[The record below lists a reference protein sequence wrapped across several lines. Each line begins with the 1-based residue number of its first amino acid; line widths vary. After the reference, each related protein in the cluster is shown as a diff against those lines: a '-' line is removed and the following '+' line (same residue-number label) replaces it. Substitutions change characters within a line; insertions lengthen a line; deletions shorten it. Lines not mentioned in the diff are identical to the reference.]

1 MVWQHG
7 ATAWGT
13 ASASTGLEAR
23 QNATMSSPCWDSRA
37 ILSSALANRRWRSMS
52 NSLRLSGQDEDGRFL
67 PYPRFRSGPSVEGE
81 PLGRESVMTQTNHV
95 QGSPPPLTIVQPGE
109 REVTGDLGGI
119 GVAFKLWGRDTNG
132 MVSVVEHPFAVGAL
146 VEPHLHTREDEYSIV
161 TEGQIG
167 FRSGSREVVLGPG
180 GYITKPR
187 GEVHAMWNAGSVPA
201 RMIEIISPAGLENF
215 FREVAELIAAAAPP
229 DLTQLVA
236 LAETYGVQFGE
247 PDWLPDIIDRY
258 KLNPSS

>member
-1 MVWQHG
+1 
-7 ATAWGT
+7 
-13 ASASTGLEAR
+13 
-23 QNATMSSPCWDSRA
+23 
-37 ILSSALANRRWRSMS
+37 
-52 NSLRLSGQDEDGRFL
+52 
-67 PYPRFRSGPSVEGE
+67 
-81 PLGRESVMTQTNHV
+81 MTQTNQV
-95 QGSPPPLTIVQPGE
+95 KGSPPPLTIVQPGE
-109 REVTGDLGGI
+109 REVTADLGGI

-161 TEGQIG
+161 TEGEIG

-187 GEVHAMWNAGSVPA
+187 GEMHAMWNAGSVPA

-215 FREVAELIAAAAPP
+215 FWEVSELVRAAAPP
-229 DLTQLVA
+229 DMAQLAA
-236 LAETYGVQFGE
+236 LAESYGAQFGE

-258 KLNPSS
+258 KLNPTPS

>member
-1 MVWQHG
+1 MSPVPQR
-7 ATAWGT
+7 
-13 ASASTGLEAR
+13 SYCRRQPLER
-23 QNATMSSPCWDSRA
+23 
-37 ILSSALANRRWRSMS
+37 
-52 NSLRLSGQDEDGRFL
+52 
-67 PYPRFRSGPSVEGE
+67 E
-81 PLGRESVMTQTNHV
+81 PGMTQTNQV
-95 QGSPPPLTIVQPGE
+95 NGSPPPLTIVQPGE
-109 REVTGDLGGI
+109 REVTANLGGI

-132 MVSVVEHPFAVGAL
+132 MVSVVEHPIAVGAL
-146 VEPHLHTREDEYSIV
+146 VAPHLHTREDEYSIV
-161 TEGQIG
+161 TEGEIG

-187 GEVHAMWNAGSVPA
+187 GEMHAMWNAGSVRA

-215 FREVAELIAAAAPP
+215 FWELSELVGAAAPP

-258 KLNPSS
+258 KLNASS

>member
-1 MVWQHG
+1 
-7 ATAWGT
+7 
-13 ASASTGLEAR
+13 
-23 QNATMSSPCWDSRA
+23 
-37 ILSSALANRRWRSMS
+37 
-52 NSLRLSGQDEDGRFL
+52 
-67 PYPRFRSGPSVEGE
+67 
-81 PLGRESVMTQTNHV
+81 MTQTNQV
-95 QGSPPPLTIVQPGE
+95 NGSPPPLTIVQPGE

-132 MVSVVEHPFAVGAL
+132 MVSVVEHPLAVGAL

-161 TEGQIG
+161 TEGEIG

-187 GEVHAMWNAGSVPA
+187 GEMHAVWNAGSVPA

-215 FREVAELIAAAAPP
+215 FWEVSEIVRAGAPP
-229 DLTQLVA
+229 DLAQVVA
-236 LAETYGVQFGE
+236 LAEAYGVQFGE

-258 KLNPSS
+258 KLNAPS

>member
-1 MVWQHG
+1 
-7 ATAWGT
+7 
-13 ASASTGLEAR
+13 
-23 QNATMSSPCWDSRA
+23 
-37 ILSSALANRRWRSMS
+37 
-52 NSLRLSGQDEDGRFL
+52 
-67 PYPRFRSGPSVEGE
+67 
-81 PLGRESVMTQTNHV
+81 MTQTNHI
-95 QGSPPPLTIVQPGE
+95 QGNPPPLTIVQPGE

-132 MVSVVEHPFAVGAL
+132 MVSVVEHPIAVGTF

-161 TEGQIG
+161 TDGEIG

-187 GEVHAMWNAGSVPA
+187 GEMHAMWNAGSVPA

-215 FREVAELIAAAAPP
+215 FWEVSELVRAAAPP
-229 DLTQLVA
+229 DLTQVVA
-236 LAETYGVQFGE
+236 LAETYGVQFAE

-258 KLNPSS
+258 KLNASS

>member
-1 MVWQHG
+1 
-7 ATAWGT
+7 
-13 ASASTGLEAR
+13 
-23 QNATMSSPCWDSRA
+23 
-37 ILSSALANRRWRSMS
+37 
-52 NSLRLSGQDEDGRFL
+52 
-67 PYPRFRSGPSVEGE
+67 
-81 PLGRESVMTQTNHV
+81 MTQTNEV
-95 QGSPPPLTIVQPGE
+95 EGSPPPLTIVQPGE

-161 TEGQIG
+161 TEGEIG

-187 GEVHAMWNAGSVPA
+187 GEMHAMWNAGSVPA

-215 FREVAELIAAAAPP
+215 FWEVSELVLAAAPP

-236 LAETYGVQFGE
+236 LAETYGVQFGD

-258 KLNPSS
+258 KLDASS